1 MTVHGN
7 DARAPIGVFGGTFD
21 PVHYG
26 HVRPVAEVRA
36 SLGLDRVLFI
46 PCGEP
51 PHRSP
56 PQASGRHRKRML
68 ELALAQYP
76 GLEVDD
82 RELRQRG
89 LSYTVITLRS
99 LRSEYPKRSLCMI
112 IGADSFGG
120 LTGWHDWKELFD
132 YTHVVVMRRPGWAMP
147 HPLDPFIRSRLTD
160 DPAVLREQL
169 HGRVLIV
176 DVSPVNV
183 SATRVRDGL
192 AAGDELTDA
201 LPPPVRRYI
210 REHGLYRGK
219 HTATTEVGNA
229 L

>member
-1 MTVHGN
+1 MSVHGN
-7 DARAPIGVFGGTFD
+7 DPRAPIGIFGGTFD

-26 HVRPVAEVRA
+26 HLRPVAEVREA
-36 SLGLDRVLFI
+36 LALDRVLFI

-51 PHRSP
+51 PHRQP
-56 PQASGRHRKRML
+56 PQASGEHRLRML
-68 ELALAQYP
+68 ELALADEP
-76 GLEVDD
+76 GLVTDD
-82 RELRQRG
+82 RELKQG
-89 LSYTVITLRS
+89 GPSYTVLTLRS
-99 LRSEYPKRSLCMI
+99 LRQEYPQRPLCLIM
-112 IGADSFGG
+112 GADSFHG

-132 YTHVVVMRRPGWAMP
+132 YAHIVVMRRPGWQLP
-147 HPLDPFIRSRLTD
+147 EPLDSFIESRLTG
-160 DPAVLREQL
+160 DPAELREHL
-169 HGRVLIV
+169 HGRVLTV

-183 SATRVRDGL
+183 SATRIRDGL

-210 REHGLYRGK
+210 REHGLYGGN